1 MKIAVTGGTG
11 FAGRHL
17 ARALLA
23 DRHDVVIVARGVDKR
38 DPSILGAGA
47 TLVAASTDDTASLR
61 RSFSGCEAVAH
72 FAGINREIGE
82 QTYERVHVRGTR
94 AVVDAARAAGV
105 RKIVYLSFLRARPNC
120 GSPYHE
126 SKWAAEEIVRAS
138 GVDYT
143 ILKSG
148 VIYGRGDHLLDHVSR
163 ALYTFPFF
171 PLVGLRPTRLRP
183 VFVGDVVRLAHAALV
198 DPRLS
203 RRTIGVLGPEEL
215 GAGDAIRPIAAAV
228 GRTGTAGPPPRI
240 PGIGS
245 ESAKLL
251 ERMNIH
257 TIGDLLWH
265 LPARFDDFSKFVP
278 LRRLIPNATQ
288 TAVATLGR
296 ISQRRTATGKLMTEA
311 ELAEEDGT
319 PTDVRATWFGRAF
332 VKETH
337 REGERVRISGKVRFF
352 GRTLQFSQPTLERA
366 DAEPVHTGRLVPIYP
381 LTERIKPGQMRRWLH
396 TAIEGGATRTGLV
409 GEVP

>member
-1 MKIAVTGGTG
+1 MRIAITGGTG

-23 DRHDVVIVARGVDKR
+23 DRHDVVIVARGVDRR
-38 DPSILGAGA
+38 DQSILGAGA
-47 TLVAASTDDTASLR
+47 TFVAASTDDGDSLR

-171 PLVGLRPTRLRP
+171 PLV
-183 VFVGDVVRLAHAALV
+183 
-198 DPRLS
+198 
-203 RRTIGVLGPEEL
+203 
-215 GAGDAIRPIAAAV
+215 
-228 GRTGTAGPPPRI
+228 
-240 PGIGS
+240 
-245 ESAKLL
+245 
-251 ERMNIH
+251 
-257 TIGDLLWH
+257 
-265 LPARFDDFSKFVP
+265 
-278 LRRLIPNATQ
+278 
-288 TAVATLGR
+288 
-296 ISQRRTATGKLMTEA
+296 
-311 ELAEEDGT
+311 
-319 PTDVRATWFGRAF
+319 
-332 VKETH
+332 
-337 REGERVRISGKVRFF
+337 
-352 GRTLQFSQPTLERA
+352 
-366 DAEPVHTGRLVPIYP
+366 
-381 LTERIKPGQMRRWLH
+381 
-396 TAIEGGATRTGLV
+396 
-409 GEVP
+409 

>member
-1 MKIAVTGGTG
+1 MKIAITGGTG

-61 RSFSGCEAVAH
+61 RAFSGCDAVAH
-72 FAGINREIGE
+72 FAGINREIGT

-105 RKIVYLSFLRARPNC
+105 QKIVYLSFLRARPDC

-138 GVDYT
+138 GLDHT

-183 VFVGDVVRLAHAALV
+183 VFVGDVVRIAQAALV
-198 DPRLS
+198 DRRLS
-203 RRTIGVLGPEEL
+203 RQTIAVLGPEEL
-215 GAGDAIRPIAAAV
+215 GAGDAIHRIATAV
-228 GRTGTAGPPPRI
+228 GRTVPVVPAPVVMHRVLGWLFERTMTVPLVAAAQVRILSESVTEPLPFADVPPPDLAPTTMFSVERI
-240 PGIGS
+240 
-245 ESAKLL
+245 
-251 ERMNIH
+251 R
-257 TIGDLLWH
+257 
-265 LPARFDDFSKFVP
+265 
-278 LRRLIPNATQ
+278 
-288 TAVATLGR
+288 
-296 ISQRRTATGKLMTEA
+296 A
-311 ELAEEDGT
+311 ELPPGR
-319 PTDVRATWFGRAF
+319 PFGL
-332 VKETH
+332 H
-337 REGERVRISGKVRFF
+337 D
-352 GRTLQFSQPTLERA
+352 L
-366 DAEPVHTGRLVPIYP
+366 RLF
-381 LTERIKPGQMRRWLH
+381 QH
-396 TAIEGGATRTGLV
+396 
-409 GEVP
+409 